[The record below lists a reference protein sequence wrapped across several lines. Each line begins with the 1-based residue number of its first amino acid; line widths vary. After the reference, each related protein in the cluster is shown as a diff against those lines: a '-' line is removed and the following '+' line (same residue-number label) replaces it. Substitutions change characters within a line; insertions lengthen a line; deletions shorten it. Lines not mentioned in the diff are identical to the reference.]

1 MLKIIKKSLI
11 VLLLITIDTIAFI
24 GKSIYQ
30 FYSKNKGN
38 AQKIIKN
45 FHGMLKEELTKWADN
60 KWEINII

>member
-45 FHGMLKEELTKWADN
+45 FHGMLKEELTK
-60 KWEINII
+60 

>member
-30 FYSKNKGN
+30 FYSKNMGN

-45 FHGMLKEELTKWADN
+45 FHGMLKEELTK
-60 KWEINII
+60 